1 MRGIAA
7 IHVRFARRDP
17 IARRGQSLLAKPEP
31 DSPKPDTPEPGATRP
46 GIRAKRSR
54 GLLLLGTLLA
64 IALQPAVPAA
74 SADQGEAIILRCTHG
89 QSLSGFSQE
98 AYKQA
103 LKDLNADTEEYTDC
117 SSLIRQAQL
126 AAAGSS
132 RGGGGGS
139 GSSGGG
145 SAPAVVPTPA
155 EQRAITSAGHAR
167 AAPVQVGEEAIHPGV
182 VHVNV
187 ASALSSLPTPL
198 LAMLAFLLSCLLLVA
213 GGALRNRIHA
223 RRAG

>member
-7 IHVRFARRDP
+7 IHVRAARRDP

-31 DSPKPDTPEPGATRP
+31 ESFEPGPARRP
-46 GIRAKRSR
+46 GAPAKRGR
-54 GLLLLGTLLA
+54 GLPLLGTLLA
-64 IALQPAVPAA
+64 IALQLAVPAA
-74 SADQGEAIILRCTHG
+74 NADQGEAIILRCTHG
-89 QSLSGFSQE
+89 QSLSGFSQN

-132 RGGGGGS
+132 RGGGGS
-139 GSSGGG
+139 NGSSGGP
-145 SAPAVVPTPA
+145 SAPAVVPTAA
-155 EQRAITSAGHAR
+155 EQRAIASAGHAR
-167 AAPVQVGEEAIHPGV
+167 SAPVQVGEEAIHPGV
-182 VHVNV
+182 VHVDV

-198 LAMLAFLLSCLLLVA
+198 LAMLAFLLTCLLLVA
-213 GGALRNRIHA
+213 GGALRNRVRA
-223 RRAG
+223 RRSG

>member
-7 IHVRFARRDP
+7 IHVRLARRDP
-17 IARRGQSLLAKPEP
+17 IARRGRHLLAK
-31 DSPKPDTPEPGATRP
+31 SAPGTTRT
-46 GIRAKRSR
+46 GVHAKNAFERRSKRNR
-54 GLLLLGTLLA
+54 GLLLGALLA
-64 IALQPAVPAA
+64 IALQPAVPA

-89 QSLSGFSQE
+89 QSLSGFSQN

-103 LKDLNADTEEYTDC
+103 LKDLNADTEEYTNC

-132 RGGGGGS
+132 PGGGS
-139 GSSGGG
+139 GSSGGP

-167 AAPVQVGEEAIHPGV
+167 AAPPVQIGKQAIHPGV
-182 VHVNV
+182 VHVDIT
-187 ASALSSLPTPL
+187 SALSSLPTPL
-198 LAMLAFLLSCLLLVA
+198 LAMLAFLLTCLLLVA
-213 GGALRNRIHA
+213 AGALRNRVRA